1 MSEVYEPRTERNGD
15 IKMVTSVGLNAEQ
28 AGASMLDVTDAFLDA
43 LKAASWDAPPPP
55 PPQPQPSPPHHHSI
69 AVDDAH
75 AKAHRT

>member
-1 MSEVYEPRTERNGD
+1 
-15 IKMVTSVGLNAEQ
+15 MVTSVGLNAEQ

-55 PPQPQPSPPHHHSI
+55 PPPPPPQPSPPHHHSI